1 MFCYHASKI
10 GVLMAISAASLGL
23 FSSSSSTT
31 SSITPIDLSSAY
43 AAKYSTETVSSP
55 KKTIQKMAPWD
66 SNAPKTASDKL
77 ASTVLSASSLFAGG
91 LGNGV
96 GSGVSAKNDKE
107 LFLLHTGVEKLKAL
121 AEIASS
127 KTISD
132 IDRARFQKRL
142 DKGLAELKTRIAT
155 NGLDGAQLLAGKKYS
170 SMSSDALGKTGS
182 NTYTTAPLVNGDE
195 NTIPPQ
201 FAGNISFDIE
211 IKDQIGGIKSVNIN
225 LNDMGATARTVSNVS
240 AFINSKLD
248 AAGVLSRIGRVE
260 TTKAATIK
268 GMEPTL
274 EQRLK
279 IYTGDGETL
288 SFKAIAGDT
297 ENAIYVAGV
306 KTVGDNEQGLISRI
320 DIAANFQAETI
331 SRNDVSAINGGANI
345 RAMTRD
351 ADGNIYIIANSDGEL
366 NGFKPKSETDVIL
379 QKLDSTGNVV
389 FSRSLGSAAD
399 AKGFSIAVDIGGTI
413 AIAGAVDGKLDNS
426 ASISGNKTDSFIA
439 TFDENGK
446 DLWQFQQGGIGNDEI
461 KDIAFDG
468 AGNLIVLGK
477 TESQMGDSIANGGID
492 AFVQSFDG
500 NGGLLYSKSLGTTGN
515 DVPVSIEI
523 NGTQALVAWND
534 GANAGHISKLNT
546 SDLSFAG
553 ADILVNDKNIG
564 RIKDFVID
572 DNGNAIISGEN
583 PAIIGMNDQLV
594 SFNMNTGTVNF
605 SKNFAGNPINSI
617 NFGAGLVNVA
627 LEGVKDEAASDKE
640 VNQTLLKGFS
650 ALDGSEK
657 FALNVQ
663 GEAAGNIEIVSTY
676 GQSKSLQALG
686 LPQGEMLFG
695 DTQSLTD
702 LTGLHAGDYFYV
714 AANNGAKRKIT
725 IAQDETM
732 TSLATKISNYMTR
745 YATVSALTK
754 DGAKY
759 LSITPKGTN
768 KIDIIQ
774 GSGAQDALEQLG
786 LDFGTAISA
795 SATKTD
801 TKTGKK
807 INPIIA
813 LEIPETLNLSDKTT
827 SKTAMDAL
835 DGVMRRIR
843 MGYRDVS
850 DDPTQ
855 VALRKA
861 TLTSGAGNKTN
872 SAAIASY
879 NAQTAA
885 MQNALA
891 KLGG

>member
-1 MFCYHASKI
+1 
-10 GVLMAISAASLGL
+10 MAISAASLGL
-23 FSSSSSTT
+23 FTSSSSTT
-31 SSITPIDLSSAY
+31 STISPIDLSSVY
-43 AAKYSTETVSSP
+43 AAKYTSDTTSSP

-66 SNAPKTASDKL
+66 STAPKTATDKL
-77 ASTVLSASSLFAGG
+77 ANTVLSATSIFAGG

-121 AEIASS
+121 AELATS
-127 KTISD
+127 KTLSD
-132 IDRARFQKRL
+132 LDRARFQKRL
-142 DKGLAELKTRIAT
+142 DKGLAELKTHIAA

-170 SMSSDALGKTGS
+170 TMSTDTLGS
-182 NTYTTAPLVNGDE
+182 TTTNSYISAALVNGDE
-195 NTIPPQ
+195 NAIPPQ
-201 FAGNISFDIE
+201 FAGNISFDIDV
-211 IKDQIGGIKSVNIN
+211 KDQIGGIKTATIN
-225 LNDMGATARTVSNVS
+225 LNDMGATPRSVANVS
-240 AFINSKLD
+240 AFINTKLD
-248 AAGVLSRIGRVE
+248 ALGVLSRVGRVE

-268 GMEPTL
+268 GMNATT

-279 IYTGDGETL
+279 IYVGDGETL
-288 SFKAIAGDT
+288 SFKAKATDT

-306 KTVGDNEQGLISRI
+306 KTVGDNEQSLISRI
-320 DIAANFQAETI
+320 DISSTFETETVF
-331 SRNDVSAINGGANI
+331 RNDVSALNGGANV

-351 ADGNIYIIANSDGEL
+351 ADGNIYVIANTDGQL
-366 NGFKPKSETDVIL
+366 NGFTPKSDKDVVL
-379 QKLDSTGNVV
+379 QKLDSTGKVV

-399 AKGFSIAVDIGGTI
+399 AQGFSIAVDIGGTI
-413 AIAGAVDGKLDNS
+413 AIAGAVEGKIDNG
-426 ASISGNKTDSFIA
+426 ANISGNKIDSFIA

-446 DLWQFQQGGIGNDEI
+446 DLWQFQNGGIDNDEI
-461 KDIAFDG
+461 TDIEFD
-468 AGNLIVLGK
+468 ASGNLIVLGK
-477 TESQMGDSIANGGID
+477 TATQMGDAIANGGTD

-500 NGGLLYSKSLGTTGN
+500 LGGLLYSKSLGTTGN
-515 DVPVSIEI
+515 DAPVSLEI
-523 NGTQALVAWND
+523 SGGQALIAWND
-534 GANAGHISKLNT
+534 GNNAGHISKLNT

-553 ADILVNDKNIG
+553 ADILVSSKNIG

-572 DNGNAIISGEN
+572 ESGNAIIAGEK
-583 PAIIGMNDQLV
+583 PSVLGMNDQLV
-594 SFNMNTGTVNF
+594 SFNIGTGTTNF
-605 SKNFAGNPINSI
+605 TKDFAGNPINSI
-617 NFGAGLVNVA
+617 NYGAGLINVA
-627 LEGVKDEAASDKE
+627 SEGIKDEAASDKE

-650 ALDGSEK
+650 SSDGVQK

-663 GEAAGNIEIVSTY
+663 GEAAGNIEIVTSI
-676 GQSKSLQALG
+676 GQSKSLQAMG

-725 IAQDETM
+725 IAQNETM
-732 TSLATKISNYMTR
+732 TSLNTKLANYLSR
-745 YATVSALTK
+745 YASVTTLTK

-774 GSGAQDALEQLG
+774 GAGPQDALQQLG
-786 LDFGTAISA
+786 LDVGTAISA

-813 LEIPETLNLSDKTT
+813 LEVPETLDLSDKAT

-835 DGVMRRIR
+835 DGVLRRIR
-843 MGYRDVS
+843 MGYREVS

-861 TLTSGAGNKTN
+861 TMTNKTSTKGN